1 MKDTKIIINNKYS
14 FDRFELEKNFDIA
27 LEDDTFKKIVSRLK
41 LSRDELIKYTSN
53 VEDSANELKNCK
65 NCKNIMECKN
75 GICGYVYYPSVEQG
89 NLVFSYVPCK
99 YKKKLDTDTAYRDNI
114 ISFDMPKEIVN
125 ASMKNIY
132 TDDKNRLEAIKW
144 LTTFIKKVENNE
156 KSKGLFLTGN
166 FGCGKTYLVA
176 ACFNELA
183 KKGKNVA
190 CLYYPE
196 FLRNLKERF
205 SEDYKE
211 IFDKVKKC
219 DLLLIDDIG
228 AETVTS
234 WNRDEVL
241 GTILQYR
248 MQEGLPTFFT
258 SNLSIK
264 ELEVHL
270 AGNDSEGK
278 IKARRIIERIKYLT
292 DNITMIAENRRK

>member
-1 MKDTKIIINNKYS
+1 
-14 FDRFELEKNFDIA
+14 
-27 LEDDTFKKIVSRLK
+27 
-41 LSRDELIKYTSN
+41 
-53 VEDSANELKNCK
+53 
-65 NCKNIMECKN
+65 
-75 GICGYVYYPSVEQG
+75 
-89 NLVFSYVPCK
+89 
-99 YKKKLDTDTAYRDNI
+99 
-114 ISFDMPKEIVN
+114 
-125 ASMKNIY
+125 MKNIY
-132 TDDKNRLEAIKW
+132 TDDKNRLETIKW
-144 LTTFIKKVENNE
+144 LTIFIKKIENNE

-166 FGCGKTYLVA
+166 FGCGKTYVVA
-176 ACFNELA
+176 AAFNELA
-183 KKGKNVA
+183 KKGKKVA

-196 FLRNLKERF
+196 FLRSLKERF
-205 SEDYKE
+205 SDDYRE
-211 IFDKVKKC
+211 VFDKVKKC

-248 MQEGLPTFFT
+248 MQESLPTFFT
-258 SNLSIK
+258 SNLSLK